1 MHEDQ
6 TINRITYA
14 VVGFGLVAVVASF
27 FLWGTGAALAAGT
40 GAFVAI
46 VNWLGLRWVADR
58 GRKSPKAMILLA
70 PKTLAVLVAIYF
82 LVVHSGL
89 DVRGLAFGLGALVV
103 GVVGGALGA
112 SRLYAQIGE
121 EEGR

>member
-1 MHEDQ
+1 MQEDQ

-14 VVGFGLVAVVASF
+14 VVGFGLVAVVGSF
-27 FLWGTGAALAAGT
+27 FLWGAQAALAAGA
-40 GAFVAI
+40 GSLVA
-46 VNWLGLRWVADR
+46 VGNWLGLRWVADR
-58 GRKSPKAMILLA
+58 GRKSPKHMILLA
-70 PKTLAVLVAIYF
+70 PKTLGVLVAVYF

-89 DVRGLAFGLGALVV
+89 DVRGLAFGLGALVI